1 VTAKQ
6 WARMELL
13 ESMMQTDLIQRQL
26 KTQHGVDVRVTENLK
41 IFYKN
46 FAHKATFGLRFRNFN
61 SNWGTDY
68 IRGEDI
74 YRHLTATMKTEI
86 RTRIGFQEGYVY
98 FNDLDDFLS
107 AIGNLHIKDLN
118 ALALMDQAVITAGKK
133 FTHEYSVKLAVVKSL
148 PWDTYRYKIYVNTSS
163 KMRKRIGDQ
172 TLSAIANLLKSYNG
186 IKFTDRFEFFAT
198 RSYVYSSGTY
208 FYSQDLEWLPMIAL
222 MDPRYIKHIE
232 QFKTQ
237 TEINNEVAG

>member
-1 VTAKQ
+1 
-6 WARMELL
+6 MELL
-13 ESMMQTDLIQRQL
+13 ESTMQTDLIQQQL
-26 KTQHGVDVRVTENLK
+26 RTQHGVDVRVTENLK

-46 FAHKATFGLRFRNFN
+46 FAHKATFALRFRNFN
-61 SNWGTDY
+61 SHWGTDY
-68 IRGEDI
+68 SRGHKI
-74 YRHLTATMKTEI
+74 FSHLTATMQTEI

-107 AIGNLHIKDLN
+107 AIDSLHKKDLK
-118 ALALMDQAVITAGKK
+118 ALALMDQTVIAAGKK

-163 KMRKRIGDQ
+163 KMRKRMGDQ

-186 IKFTDRFEFFAT
+186 VKFTDRFETFSA

-208 FYSQDLEWLPMIAL
+208 FYSQDLEWLPIITL

>member
-1 VTAKQ
+1 
-6 WARMELL
+6 ML

-68 IRGEDI
+68 TRGEDI

>member
-1 VTAKQ
+1 
-6 WARMELL
+6 ML

-68 IRGEDI
+68 TRGQKI
-74 YRHLTATMKTEI
+74 FSHLTATMKTEI

>member
-1 VTAKQ
+1 
-6 WARMELL
+6 
-13 ESMMQTDLIQRQL
+13 MMQTDLIQRQL

-68 IRGEDI
+68 TRGEDI

>member
-1 VTAKQ
+1 
-6 WARMELL
+6 MELL

-68 IRGEDI
+68 TRGEDI